1 MLECARMSEAAK
13 AESKAERGGHESTAT
28 GKPVIHRVCIQC
40 NGMFKVTADN
50 YAAKQCPNC
59 HKG

>member
-1 MLECARMSEAAK
+1 MSEAAK